1 MIQIPREKSLNTF
14 YPHLILMRSCPIMV
28 VTSKPDIIAAVAN
41 LHFIYQIA
49 ATHLTDR
56 FCAYIEHYGIHGYGG
71 LRYLQ

>member
-1 MIQIPREKSLNTF
+1 
-14 YPHLILMRSCPIMV
+14 MRSCPIMV